1 MKWFVIALLIL
12 ISCAPATQ
20 DVTTKPISNAEPQQS
35 PKVVAQ
41 LESQVKAP
49 QEQTQQS
56 VIQTLQPT
64 ETPKSSSQ
72 PESCT
77 ELCAQNCESSAQN
90 ACTQESRPQ
99 CKAGCGDIIEP
110 SACVQACTYAP
121 RQPQDCKRLFTEFC
135 TARCVG
141 YCH

>member
-1 MKWFVIALLIL
+1 MKWVVIALLIL
-12 ISCAPATQ
+12 ISCTPATQ
-20 DVTTKPISNAEPQQS
+20 EVTTRQINNAEPQQS
-35 PKVVAQ
+35 QKVVAE
-41 LESQVKAP
+41 LEPQAKAP
-49 QEQTQQS
+49 QTA
-56 VIQTLQPT
+56 TDTPQPT
-64 ETPKSSSQ
+64 ETPKSTSP